1 MDFFHGGKSNSG
13 RISAAEDGHE
23 YDDLY
28 YSAVARSEA
37 DWLVGINATRL
48 FTVLYHHR
56 LIVGR
61 VQTPTLAMLVERE
74 KSIENFQKEK
84 YYLVH
89 LLMDGLDAVSN
100 RIKREKCCRSDDGG
114 YEG

>member
-1 MDFFHGGKSNSG
+1 MEEKAILEGFQQMK
-13 RISAAEDGHE
+13 DGHE
-23 YDDLY
+23 YDNLY

-61 VQTPTLAMLVERE
+61 VQTPTLAMLVEQGKEHRE
-74 KSIENFQKEK
+74 LPEREVLSGSSS
-84 YYLVH
+84 
-89 LLMDGLDAVSN
+89 DGW
-100 RIKREKCCRSDDGG
+100 IGCCK
-114 YEG
+114 

>member
-1 MDFFHGGKSNSG
+1 MEEKAILEGFQQMK
-13 RISAAEDGHE
+13 DGHE

-56 LIVGR
+56 LIVGQ

-74 KSIENFQKEK
+74 KNIENFQKEK

-89 LLMDGLDAVSN
+89 LLMEWIGCCKQPD
-100 RIKREKCCRSDDGG
+100 KREKYCRSDDGG

>member
-1 MDFFHGGKSNSG
+1 MEEKAILEGFQQLK
-13 RISAAEDGHE
+13 DGHE

-61 VQTPTLAMLVERE
+61 VQTPRE
-74 KSIENFQKEK
+74 SLSWRVLHQGNYPIR
-84 YYLVH
+84 
-89 LLMDGLDAVSN
+89 
-100 RIKREKCCRSDDGG
+100 RISGRRA
-114 YEG
+114 

>member
-1 MDFFHGGKSNSG
+1 MEEKAILEGFQQMK
-13 RISAAEDGHE
+13 DGHE
-23 YDDLY
+23 YDNLY

-100 RIKREKCCRSDDGG
+100 RIKEKSAGG

>member
-1 MDFFHGGKSNSG
+1 MEEKAILEGFQQMK
-13 RISAAEDGHE
+13 DGHE
-23 YDDLY
+23 YDNLY

-61 VQTPTLAMLVERE
+61 VQTPTLQCWWNGKRVSRTSR
-74 KSIENFQKEK
+74 KRSIIWF
-84 YYLVH
+84 
-89 LLMDGLDAVSN
+89 
-100 RIKREKCCRSDDGG
+100 IF
-114 YEG
+114 